1 MFTFLSSSNTKI
13 SKKITL
19 NIKSIINNKHFAFAI
34 NNKNI
39 LNDSYIKPNNNLFL
53 NLHLKKYA
61 KKNNFLSINSKYISY
76 FHLNGKNSF
85 NKDEKYSRENSFN
98 RRHIEKEENIN
109 TRQDNYSNH
118 NHEDQIDEDGKYSK
132 NNQIN
137 NSRSKNFEYE
147 SREISNI
154 FKDKINNKNDL
165 SLRNYTN
172 SKYYQEKNT
181 PETFQSK
188 YQKLDLSV
196 KDPNI
201 KRILKDEQ
209 TSLSFKQMGF
219 LQEIYTILDKLEI
232 NSPTSIQNIAIPKIL
247 EKKNIFFASQT
258 GMGKTLAYILPIINE
273 LKLQELQLKQRLTLP
288 KRPRVLIL
296 APSRELCQQ
305 IEEVIKLFVYDLP
318 LVVETFYVGK
328 SFGTEKKYSSNGIDI
343 LISTPERFKNH
354 WGKNNIFIT
363 KISHLVIDELDT
375 FLDSGYADF
384 IMELT
389 EKLLKKDYKKNR
401 ENSNQNLK
409 EESEL
414 EEIDHN
420 TNHEDKTKIIS
431 FNLKNEKNIQ
441 ISNNNDLV
449 ILDQEKKNVQV
460 IFVSTTL
467 TKSIEKFLDKIFQ
480 EELQKQRLYSG
491 EANFL
496 KIIDKNTN
504 HNLSNIKHEFLQVT
518 DYDKY
523 PTLLKILRDNQKIL
537 KQNYSIILFVNSI
550 VCSRKTEMFLAENGF
565 ETSCL
570 HGEIPPLRRRFEMD
584 KFKKR
589 KSKILVTTDL
599 IARGLDFPFVY
610 LVINFDFPNN
620 ISDYI
625 HRAGRTGRA
634 GRKGFVI
641 SFFRKFNIDLI
652 DDIKKSNQNKTPLLT
667 EGSMYSK
674 FNKED
679 FKGEKNQRRKRL
691 THGILNKSI
700 NSRINNPNNGERL
713 SVIQKLK
720 MRKEKIDKM
729 KVKMIKEGK
738 ERIKTL
744 DSKYN
749 RKFRNTNKNNTYG
762 KRFVKREK

>member
-1 MFTFLSSSNTKI
+1 
-13 SKKITL
+13 
-19 NIKSIINNKHFAFAI
+19 
-34 NNKNI
+34 
-39 LNDSYIKPNNNLFL
+39 
-53 NLHLKKYA
+53 
-61 KKNNFLSINSKYISY
+61 
-76 FHLNGKNSF
+76 
-85 NKDEKYSRENSFN
+85 
-98 RRHIEKEENIN
+98 
-109 TRQDNYSNH
+109 
-118 NHEDQIDEDGKYSK
+118 
-132 NNQIN
+132 
-137 NSRSKNFEYE
+137 
-147 SREISNI
+147 
-154 FKDKINNKNDL
+154 
-165 SLRNYTN
+165 
-172 SKYYQEKNT
+172 
-181 PETFQSK
+181 
-188 YQKLDLSV
+188 
-196 KDPNI
+196 
-201 KRILKDEQ
+201 
-209 TSLSFKQMGF
+209 
-219 LQEIYTILDKLEI
+219 
-232 NSPTSIQNIAIPKIL
+232 
-247 EKKNIFFASQT
+247 
-258 GMGKTLAYILPIINE
+258 
-273 LKLQELQLKQRLTLP
+273 
-288 KRPRVLIL
+288 
-296 APSRELCQQ
+296 
-305 IEEVIKLFVYDLP
+305 
-318 LVVETFYVGK
+318 
-328 SFGTEKKYSSNGIDI
+328 
-343 LISTPERFKNH
+343 
-354 WGKNNIFIT
+354 
-363 KISHLVIDELDT
+363 
-375 FLDSGYADF
+375 
-384 IMELT
+384 
-389 EKLLKKDYKKNR
+389 
-401 ENSNQNLK
+401 
-409 EESEL
+409 
-414 EEIDHN
+414 
-420 TNHEDKTKIIS
+420 
-431 FNLKNEKNIQ
+431 
-441 ISNNNDLV
+441 
-449 ILDQEKKNVQV
+449 
-460 IFVSTTL
+460 
-467 TKSIEKFLDKIFQ
+467 
-480 EELQKQRLYSG
+480 
-491 EANFL
+491 
-496 KIIDKNTN
+496 
-504 HNLSNIKHEFLQVT
+504 LQVT